1 VLNLSLGGGGACG
14 ATMQAAVAGARARGA
29 VVVVAA
35 GNETR
40 DASTSTPGNCIGVL
54 NVAATTRRGGRAP
67 YSNYGAKVTLAAPG
81 GAMSSQTDP
90 NGILSTLN
98 DGTRGPGNDIYAY
111 YQGTSMAT
119 PHVAGVAALMMSRDA
134 ALTGDEA
141 IALLRASAHATAL
154 GCAGCGAGLIDAGKA
169 VTSVL
174 PAGSASPRVAATEPN
189 EGRATAQV
197 LASLPVK
204 VAGTISSTAD
214 VDTFKVYAPAHGVL
228 RARLLPGPTS
238 TYSLTLMGGAGKVL
252 ATRSNAPGFPEAVTF
267 TNPNATATMYYLQV
281 RYVSGAAGANGRY
294 TLEAWTQ

>member
-1 VLNLSLGGGGACG
+1 
-14 ATMQAAVAGARARGA
+14 

-35 GNETR
+35 GNENR
-40 DASTSTPGNCIGVL
+40 DASSSQPANGPGVL
-54 NVAATTRRGGRAP
+54 SVAATTRRGARAP
-67 YSNYGAKVTLAAPG
+67 YSNYGASVTLAAPG
-81 GAMSSQTDP
+81 GSMSSQTDP

-98 DGTRGPGNDIYAY
+98 DGARGPGNDIYAY

-119 PHVAGVAALMMSRDA
+119 PHVAGVAALMMSRDTG
-134 ALTGDEA
+134 LTGDET
-141 IALLRASAHATAL
+141 IALLRASAHAPAL

-174 PAGSASPRVAATEPN
+174 PAGGVSTRVAETEPN

-204 VAGTISSTAD
+204 VAGTISSPTD
-214 VDTFKVYAPAHGVL
+214 VDTFKVYVGAQGVL
-228 RARLLPGPTS
+228 KARLLPGPTS
-238 TYSLTLMGGAGKVL
+238 VYSLTLMGGAGKVL

-267 TNPNATATMYYLQV
+267 TNPNASAAMYFLQV
-281 RYVSGAAGANGRY
+281 RYVSGAASVNGRY